1 MSSSSKTRSTTKRL
15 IQELQDYNQDPNE
28 ALLHLG
34 PVSDNELTH
43 WSAVMKGVDGTAY
56 EGIFLF
62 QSSITSW
69 KPT

>member
-28 ALLHLG
+28 ALVRLG
-34 PVSDNELTH
+34 PINDNELTH

-56 EGIFLF
+56 EGTD
-62 QSSITSW
+62 SPTSLQ
-69 KPT
+69 TLAA